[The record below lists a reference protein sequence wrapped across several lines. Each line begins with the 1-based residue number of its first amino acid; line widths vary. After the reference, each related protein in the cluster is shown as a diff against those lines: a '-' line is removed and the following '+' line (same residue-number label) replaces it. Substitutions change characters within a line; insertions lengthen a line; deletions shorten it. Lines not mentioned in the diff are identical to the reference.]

1 MYPRKGGAR
10 ESLVYIK
17 RIEEEKR
24 GSEENRNAR
33 CHKYR
38 QDMIKIKYLLV
49 LVVVFLLGSCAES
62 GLDFDNELL
71 SISELGI
78 LPEEVK
84 VDDLL
89 VENSLDEWKRA
100 TTKVLDNGIGK
111 RLLQFVKNLSP
122 QKAFIH
128 FVPIVDR
135 DGNLDRSNI
144 RMTYGAGGQIG
155 YTYLA
160 LTNAYNDELLF
171 HEFFHVYQYSN
182 TPPTHN
188 RSDEVEA
195 YLAQYFYA
203 QSRGY
208 VPWVIDKKFTDDIT
222 ALASCIDASS
232 GYLRKGVDYEQFYKA
247 YCTAL
252 DYLGR
257 LPWYRGDDWT
267 SGQVQS
273 GLYPFQRLV
282 KLLNQNL

>member
-1 MYPRKGGAR
+1 
-10 ESLVYIK
+10 
-17 RIEEEKR
+17 
-24 GSEENRNAR
+24 
-33 CHKYR
+33 
-38 QDMIKIKYLLV
+38 MIKIKYLLV
-49 LVVVFLLGSCAES
+49 LVVVSLLGSCAES

-89 VENSLDEWKRA
+89 VENSLDEWKVA
-100 TTKVLDNGIGK
+100 TAKVLNNGIGK

-122 QKAFIH
+122 RKAFIH
-128 FVPIVDR
+128 FVPIVDK
-135 DGNLDRSNI
+135 DGNLDRSSI

-171 HEFFHVYQYSN
+171 HEFFHVYQYAGRA
-182 TPPTHN
+182 PTHN

-195 YLAQYFYA
+195 YLAQYLYA

-208 VPWVIDKKFTDDIT
+208 VPWVIDKKFTEIMT
-222 ALASCIDASS
+222 RLVSCIDASS
-232 GYLRKGVDYEQFYKA
+232 GYLRDKVDYEQFYSV
-247 YCTAL
+247 YVEAL
-252 DYLGR
+252 GFLGD

-267 SGQVQS
+267 SGAVEYGS
-273 GLYPFQRLV
+273 YPFQRLLN
-282 KLLNQNL
+282 LLNQNL